1 MRGSVP
7 EMRIWSIFVIKSDL
21 KWCIYLS
28 RSLFLYTN
36 GKKKQCI
43 AKMLITHKIC
53 SGWAWKF
60 MNMVSPIRTFNY
72 QTFTRF
78 HVLLVRHLFFL
89 WKLHFMSS
97 ATEKQHATKLIDAK
111 RKFMERMIRKPLYFC
126 YLVRIDD
133 VTPSWKLAFAEKCN
147 MQESNGLCWQYLI
160 FLDYLRL
167 SVQNVL
173 LEVSLSLK

>member
-1 MRGSVP
+1 MSPMVYQIMFYSRLRLIRSVL
-7 EMRIWSIFVIKSDL
+7 RISQFSVHKLIEIVIL
-21 KWCIYLS
+21 WVYYTIPYGF
-28 RSLFLYTN
+28 SLFWYFLGILFQIFLIHCLVKDQQWRFKYTN

-53 SGWAWKF
+53 SGWAWTF
-60 MNMVSPIRTFNY
+60 INMVSPIHTFNY

-126 YLVRIDD
+126 
-133 VTPSWKLAFAEKCN
+133 
-147 MQESNGLCWQYLI
+147 
-160 FLDYLRL
+160 
-167 SVQNVL
+167 
-173 LEVSLSLK
+173 